1 MILITRTMERYT
13 TRLSLSKISKMRIAV
28 LFEDRCKPNSP
39 AFEYLQK
46 YAGSC
51 GAECIQVDENDKC
64 KILEDACPPCLMRA
78 KNCPGDAVKVINL
91 PEELETDMI
100 HRYSLNGFRLFR
112 LPTPSK
118 DSIIG
123 ILGPNGMGKSTAF
136 NILNGSIIP
145 NLGEFESSDCLWEDV
160 IETLPRGELR
170 DFLADLNE
178 STVKVALKP
187 QYVDHIPKAFKGNV
201 GKLLSSV
208 NERGLYGEMIEK
220 FGLGHLLERNLD
232 QLSGGELQR
241 VAICATLLK
250 QADVYFFDEPSSY
263 LDIYERMRI
272 VRIIQELSESARVIV
287 IEHDLAVLDVIADLT
302 HIVYGKKGAFGIF
315 TPARTTRKAINAY
328 IEGYLPEQNV
338 RIRDKPIKFLEH
350 PPRTG
355 WDGMELV
362 EWPKLSKK
370 LGSFNLDSNA
380 GELLSGQV
388 LGAVGANATG
398 KTTFVKILAGELK
411 PDDGE
416 IENEIAVSY
425 KPQYIDI
432 QEGMI
437 VEDLLKSVEGYDE
450 HTFSTELNRPLNLE
464 PLLERE
470 MQTLSGGELQRVAV
484 AECLLKEADLYLL
497 DEPSAYLDANQ
508 RMVTAKTIRKFME
521 NRGKSALIVDHDI
534 YFIDYIS
541 DGILCFGGE
550 PGKRGVVEGPYKMR
564 EGMNIFLERVDV
576 TFRRDKNTHRPRVNK
591 PDSRLDREQ
600 KSKKEYYYSS

>member
-1 MILITRTMERYT
+1 
-13 TRLSLSKISKMRIAV
+13 MRIAV
-28 LFEDRCKPNSP
+28 LFEDKCKPNSP

-51 GAECIQVDENDKC
+51 GGECIQVDENDKC

-118 DSIIG
+118 ESIIG

-136 NILNGSIIP
+136 NILNGTIIP
-145 NLGEFESSDCLWEDV
+145 NLGEFEAEETLWENV

-170 DFLADLNE
+170 DFLTELNE
-178 STVKVALKP
+178 SSVKVALKP

-208 NERGLYGEMIEK
+208 NERGLYDEMVDK
-220 FGLGHLLERNLD
+220 FGLGHILERNLD

-250 QADVYFFDEPSSY
+250 DADVYFFDEPSSY

-328 IEGYLPEQNV
+328 IEGYLVEQNV

-355 WDGMELV
+355 WDGMGLV
-362 EWPKLSKK
+362 QWPKLSKK
-370 LGSFNLDSNA
+370 LGSFSLEAKA
-380 GELLSGQV
+380 GVLLSGQV
-388 LGAVGANATG
+388 LGVVGANATG
-398 KTTFVKILAGELK
+398 KTTFVKMLAGDLE
-411 PDDGE
+411 PDEGE
-416 IENEIAVSY
+416 IESDIAVSY
-425 KPQYIDI
+425 KPQYINI
-432 QEGMI
+432 QEGRI
-437 VEDLLKSVEGYDE
+437 VEDLLQSVEGYDE
-450 HTFSTELNRPLNLE
+450 HIFSTELSRPLNLK

-470 MQTLSGGELQRVAV
+470 MQTLSGGELQRVAI

-508 RMVTAKTIRKFME
+508 RMVTAKAIRRFME
-521 NRGKSALIVDHDI
+521 SRGKSALIVDHDI

-541 DGILCFGGE
+541 DGILCFGGD
-550 PGKRGVVEGPYKMR
+550 PGNKGIVEGPYKMR

-591 PDSRLDREQ
+591 PGSRLDREQ

>member
-1 MILITRTMERYT
+1 
-13 TRLSLSKISKMRIAV
+13 MRIAV
-28 LFEDRCKPNSP
+28 LFEDKCKPNSP

-51 GAECIQVDENDKC
+51 GGECIQVDENDKC

-118 DSIIG
+118 ESIIG

-136 NILNGSIIP
+136 NILNGTIIP
-145 NLGEFESSDCLWEDV
+145 NLGEFEAEETLWENV

-170 DFLADLNE
+170 DFLTELNE
-178 STVKVALKP
+178 SSVKVALKP

-208 NERGLYGEMIEK
+208 NERGLYDEMVDK
-220 FGLGHLLERNLD
+220 FGLGHILERNLD

-250 QADVYFFDEPSSY
+250 DADVYFFDEPSSY

-328 IEGYLPEQNV
+328 IEGYLVEQNV

-355 WDGMELV
+355 WDGMGLV
-362 EWPKLSKK
+362 QWPKLSKK
-370 LGSFNLDSNA
+370 LGSFSLEAKA

-388 LGAVGANATG
+388 LGVVGANATG
-398 KTTFVKILAGELK
+398 KTTFVKMLAGDLE
-411 PDDGE
+411 PDEGE
-416 IENEIAVSY
+416 IESDIAVSY
-425 KPQYIDI
+425 KPQYINI
-432 QEGMI
+432 QEGTI
-437 VEDLLKSVEGYDE
+437 VEDLLQSVEGYDE
-450 HTFSTELNRPLNLE
+450 HIFSTELSRPLNLK

-470 MQTLSGGELQRVAV
+470 MQTLSGGELQRVAI

-508 RMVTAKTIRKFME
+508 RMVTAKAIRRFME
-521 NRGKSALIVDHDI
+521 SRGKSALIVDHDI

-541 DGILCFGGE
+541 DGILCFGGD
-550 PGKRGVVEGPYKMR
+550 PGNKGIVEGPYKMR

-591 PDSRLDREQ
+591 PGSRLDREQ